1 VPFSHVSLFV
11 SYFFFRRGW
20 DHGLSM
26 ASFWHA
32 AGFAEARRC
41 LGIVVVVTYLIF
53 TSLSGALVDY
63 LSMIKRDQKLL
74 LE

>member
-1 VPFSHVSLFV
+1 
-11 SYFFFRRGW
+11 
-20 DHGLSM
+20 M